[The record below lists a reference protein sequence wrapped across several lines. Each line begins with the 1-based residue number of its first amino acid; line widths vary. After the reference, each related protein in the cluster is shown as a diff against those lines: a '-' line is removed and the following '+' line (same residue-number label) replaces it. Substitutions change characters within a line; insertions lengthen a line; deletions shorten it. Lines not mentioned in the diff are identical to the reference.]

1 MTATGQAEL
10 AMALAH
16 AGYVARGVRGL
27 PAGDAVETLFEGAR
41 VAPSELLARRAPS
54 LSLDPVFALMGDRAD
69 RLSDLGDHWGQLRP
83 QLLASTAS

>member
-41 VAPSELLARRAPS
+41 GPAISGQ
-54 LSLDPVFALMGDRAD
+54 LDHAEGLGGLRAD
-69 RLSDLGDHWGQLRP
+69 ERP
-83 QLLASTAS
+83 RFEGPLAHT